1 MENTLVSTLTRRIY
15 PKVSEST
22 RLQDSDKDSRRKGG
36 GRQTKGSFRNDTLE
50 QKETWKIER
59 KGGNQWLKGK
69 RLPVFAPGTRNM
81 DLHEIS
87 ADGSFTR

>member
-50 QKETWKIER
+50 QKET
-59 KGGNQWLKGK
+59 
-69 RLPVFAPGTRNM
+69 
-81 DLHEIS
+81 
-87 ADGSFTR
+87 